1 VTKLKGQN
9 LKTIRA
15 RTLSVSRVC
24 LSCILGLFL
33 CTYLAPGCAGYAVL
47 THEAIIDAAWKDSI
61 APLLLKRFP
70 NATPEEM
77 LQAHAYVYGG
87 AIIQDLGYYP
97 FGSKFFSDLTHYVRS
112 GDFVIA
118 LIEESRDLNEYA
130 FALGALAHY
139 ASDTS
144 GHPLATNP
152 SVAMMYPKLA
162 KKYGPVIT
170 YEDNPSAHAKVEF
183 AFDVDQVAEGH
194 YAPKAYHDFIGF
206 EVSKS
211 VLERAFRKTYSIEMS
226 SVFGSV
232 DLAIGSY
239 RHALSTFIPRTTKVA
254 WHLKKEQ
261 IQNSDPSET
270 RKKFTYN
277 ISQSGYRKDWGD
289 VYEKPDFFARFKAFF
304 LRLIPKVG
312 PFSALAF
319 HPPTPDVEKLYM
331 HSFNET
337 LNHYRNLLLAQRE
350 GTLQLPNDN
359 FDTGEKTEPGTY
371 RLTDESYA
379 ELLDKLN
386 DKPASDA
393 LRQNILD
400 FYADLEKPYA
410 TKKNSKEWKNVLQ
423 ELDTLK
429 PESAAHG
436 KAD

>member
-1 VTKLKGQN
+1 
-9 LKTIRA
+9 
-15 RTLSVSRVC
+15 LSF
-24 LSCILGLFL
+24 ILGLSL
-33 CTYLAPGCAGYAVL
+33 GTYLAPCCAGYAVL
-47 THEAIIDAAWKDSI
+47 THEAIVDATWKDGI
-61 APLLLKRFP
+61 VPLLLKRFP
-70 NATPEEM
+70 DATPEEL

-97 FGSKFFSDLTHYVRS
+97 FGSQFFSDLTHYVRS
-112 GDFVIA
+112 GDFVVA
-118 LIEESRDLNEYA
+118 LIEESKDLNEYA

-144 GHPLATNP
+144 AHPLATNP
-152 SVAMMYPKLA
+152 SVALMYPKLA
-162 KKYGPVIT
+162 KKYGSVIT
-170 YEDNPSAHAKVEF
+170 YEENPSAHLKVEF

-206 EVSKS
+206 EVSKP
-211 VLERAFRKTYSIEMS
+211 VLERAFIKTYSIEMS

-239 RHALSTFIPRTTKVA
+239 RHAVSTVIPRTTKVA
-254 WHLKKEQ
+254 WHLKKKQ

-304 LRLIPKVG
+304 LRLVPKVG

-319 HPPTPDVEKLYM
+319 HPPTPGVEQLYM

-337 LNHYRNLLLAQRE
+337 LNHYRHLLLAQRE
-350 GTLQLPNDN
+350 GTLRLANNN
-359 FDTGEKTEPGTY
+359 FDTGEMTEPGTY
-371 RLTDESYA
+371 RLTDETYA
-379 ELLDKLN
+379 ELLDKVN

-400 FYADLEKPYA
+400 FYADLEKPFV
-410 TKKNSKEWKNVLQ
+410 TKKNQKKWQNLLR
-423 ELDTLK
+423 ELETLK
-429 PESAAHG
+429 APSAPNQWG
-436 KAD
+436 ADGSR